1 MKRKINI
8 WSFVFSIICILL
20 FFIYSISGPVD
31 YLIMSTHPLKLL
43 LFFTLINFYFGLI
56 GFSGV
61 KDWKGMV
68 RSIST
73 VFTYSRIINVFNYR
87 YFLWKVIKLV
97 GLNAIHY

>member
-73 VFTYSRIINVFNYR
+73 VLLTLGLSM
-87 YFLWKVIKLV
+87 FLTIVIFFGRL
-97 GLNAIHY
+97 LN